1 MVSTRRLDHRD
12 LGVTAGKAAE
22 LQAAMD
28 AAGVSEADLRE
39 RFVLGRGRG
48 GQKVNKTAS
57 VCQLTHVPTGT
68 VVTCGSER
76 SRARNRF
83 FARRRLVERLTGMGD
98 PTASGAG
105 HDARVAKQKA
115 RRRRRA
121 RSASRVRPAM
131 HILTA
136 TYPDTDTAA
145 AALERLVRAG
155 DDLDVDV
162 DLLDAAV
169 AARGLDGKVHIH
181 HQHDRRTGAGAVG
194 GLLCGLFLAALFP
207 PAAIAE
213 VLLGAVGG
221 AVGGHFSGH
230 ADREE
235 FRAVAGELEAGKAAL
250 IALLDADTKMT
261 EARRLVD
268 DADSVA
274 DAPIDH
280 DEAERLR
287 LAF

>member
-1 MVSTRRLDHRD
+1 M
-12 LGVTAGKAAE
+12 TAGKAVA
-22 LQAAMD
+22 LNAAMD

-48 GQKVNKTAS
+48 GQKVNKTAN

-68 VVTCGSER
+68 IVTCGTER
-76 SRARNRF
+76 SRALNRF
-83 FARRRLVERLTGMGD
+83 FARRRLVERLTATDD
-98 PTASGAG
+98 PTSPAADSA
-105 HDARVAKQKA
+105 ARIGKQKA
-115 RRRRRA
+115 RRRR

-136 TYPDTDTAA
+136 TYTDTDTAA

-155 DDLDVDV
+155 ADLDVDV

-169 AARGLDGKVHIH
+169 AARGADGKVHIH

-213 VLLGAVGG
+213 VLLGALGG
-221 AVGGHFSGH
+221 ALGGHFSGH
-230 ADREE
+230 ADRAE
-235 FRAVAGELEAGKAAL
+235 FRAVAAEVEAGKAAL
-250 IALLDADTKMT
+250 IALLDADTKMAD
-261 EARRLVD
+261 ARGLVD
-268 DADSVA
+268 DAESVA
-274 DAPIDH
+274 DAPVDH

-287 LAF
+287 LSF